1 MNRLVPAVDELIDGF
16 VDEAGVDFIPLPLL
30 AVAAWQ
36 SLGARNSD
44 EARAKALELVC
55 LLYERGHR
63 PGDYDLGTTLDYWP
77 DRGCQ
82 AALNRI
88 EREWLAAGQD
98 PNLGEPICW
107 FGLPEK

>member
-44 EARAKALELVC
+44 EARAKTLELVC
-55 LLYERGHR
+55 LLYERGLR
-63 PGDYDLGTTLDYWP
+63 PGDYDLGITLDYWP